1 MPVLLFGDY
10 EWNKRVCGPDDAHD
24 DKSFDIQLK
33 AYDGKEFWKEETLS
47 IPEGA
52 QLWRVKDWSEVIR
65 WIQQARGD
73 GRIWVICECTWRS
86 LSLIHMPIYIHL
98 CLFLL
103 PLVSI
108 ATCFI
113 ACASASLVFYIYR
126 QGSEFGWGFGIIG
139 ATLLSTLIM
148 LSILWS
154 TTTKAKLAHLSKT
167 YAGNRLLVQ
176 RVLSIG
182 FVFYVL
188 GTTYHGLSGG
198 GRGRSRE
205 GKGKASGH
213 HEEPER
219 VAVCVYPIICF
230 LSPTNIVLRQVDA
243 IFYQRL
249 SRILRIIIPG
259 IRSKE
264 ALLLSMHSSLLVFR
278 TAISLYVAALDGKYV
293 IGVTTKL

>member
-33 AYDGKEFWKEETLS
+33 AYDGKEFWKEETLF

-65 WIQQARGD
+65 WIQQAKGD
-73 GRIWVICECTWRS
+73 GRIWSEWSASARGARYLYSHANIHTS
-86 LSLIHMPIYIHL
+86 LLV
-98 CLFLL
+98 
-103 PLVSI
+103 VSI